1 MLGTRNIEHYF
12 LLQNVGWVENLR
24 HSNCAHIFSVR
35 KLLCKTQRHV
45 YVCFFSKPRI
55 LLPMISLERQRVVE
69 SVCHCDFSF
78 LRLKLKRL
86 QLGLNF
92 TLWKAVF
99 IWEQWLL
106 SCQFEM
112 TNIPFSICLK
122 SLRICENGVVGRTEW
137 TFQELD
143 KFGFTLEL
151 LCAKINN
158 PISLIMIN

>member
-1 MLGTRNIEHYF
+1 MHKQQEIAHATQILILTKMLGTRNIEHYF

-45 YVCFFSKPRI
+45 CVCFFSKPRI

-92 TLWKAVF
+92 TLWVF
-99 IWEQWLL
+99 SKKKTLHYGKL
-106 SCQFEM
+106 YLYGS
-112 TNIPFSICLK
+112 NGFSRVNSK
-122 SLRICENGVVGRTEW
+122 
-137 TFQELD
+137 
-143 KFGFTLEL
+143 
-151 LCAKINN
+151 
-158 PISLIMIN
+158 